1 MLDDYSHIFS
11 EYLSYLY
18 LCTALA
24 NTNHHRPPPPSPH
37 MTHLT
42 KICCTFQFDRRG
54 SSLFA
59 PTAQRLTVCTPC
71 VCEQTIPRQL
81 GWPEL
86 PPEPRP
92 VYFGAPLLRCYP
104 HTHPY
109 TYAHNNNIL
118 IYYMDLV
125 PMQCCDI
132 IEEDW
137 EMYNTKCDMAL

>member
-1 MLDDYSHIFS
+1 MTIVIFFQNMLAI
-11 EYLSYLY
+11 
-18 LCTALA
+18 CTIALPLQPLTTIA
-24 NTNHHRPPPPSPH
+24 PPPSPH

-42 KICCTFQFDRRG
+42 KICCPFQFDRRG
-54 SSLFA
+54 YSLFT

-92 VYFGAPLLRCYP
+92 VYFGALLLRCYP

-109 TYAHNNNIL
+109 THAHNNNIL
-118 IYYMDLV
+118 IYYMD
-125 PMQCCDI
+125 
-132 IEEDW
+132 
-137 EMYNTKCDMAL
+137 